1 MSLDNQSVVSGEGL
15 STILDQVRDLALPLS
30 LGKFTD
36 DWAARSVAIGAL
48 ADTYYFYYRENG
60 HWSND
65 IITASLH
72 PLSLAPTRAALMRAS
87 SSYPCLSLNFD
98 YAELSGAEHE
108 IVHAAAARLDAAE
121 KIVISTTAWS
131 LCNLNNSPEL
141 TLDLMNLLFEEALHL
156 EAISRFLGI
165 DQADRDWIPEDR
177 QGNWG
182 LVKSCATSLEY
193 MVIEHCLYEGRGTI
207 ASAAGVYEL
216 ERAGAPEAV
225 TVVMEAVAKQECAHN
240 ITGYRWLRL
249 LDTGDRECE
258 QLLADAV
265 RRFVA
270 EEPPPAADGGSRSLK
285 KHFPLYLMQKYRESH
300 DFFRVKKEI
309 VAASQSSRRSG
320 GIGVCPPELYAAS
333 AQVLAWCESS

>member
-1 MSLDNQSVVSGEGL
+1 MSVDTQSVVSCRGL

-30 LGKFTD
+30 LGNFVD
-36 DWAARSVAIGAL
+36 GWAARAAVIGSL
-48 ADTYYFYYRENG
+48 ADIYYFYCRENG

-65 IITASLH
+65 IIAANLH
-72 PLSLAPTRAALMRAS
+72 PLSLAPTRAPLMRAPTT
-87 SSYPCLSLNFD
+87 YLPLSLNFD
-98 YAELSGAEHE
+98 YSELAGAERE
-108 IVHAAAARLDAAE
+108 IVHAGAARLDAAE

-131 LCNLNNSPEL
+131 LCNLDNPPEL

-156 EAISRFLGI
+156 EAISRFLDI

-177 QGNWG
+177 QGNWS
-182 LVKSCATSLEY
+182 LVRSCATALEY

-225 TVVMEAVAKQECAHN
+225 IAVMSAVAKQECAHN
-240 ITGYRWLRL
+240 ITGYRWLKL
-249 LDTGDRECE
+249 LDTGDREHE
-258 QLLADAV
+258 QLLAGAA

-270 EEPPPAADGGSRSLK
+270 EEPLPAADGSGRSLK
-285 KHFPLYLMQKYRESH
+285 KHFPLYLLQKYRESR
-300 DFFRVKKEI
+300 DFFGIKKEI

-320 GIGVCPPELYAAS
+320 EVGVRAPELYAAS
-333 AQVLAWCESS
+333 AQVLSWCKNS

>member
-1 MSLDNQSVVSGEGL
+1 MSVDNQTVISDKGL

-30 LGKFTD
+30 LGKFVD
-36 DWAARSVAIGAL
+36 DWASRSAVIGSL
-48 ADTYYFYYRENG
+48 ADTYYFYCRENG

-65 IITASLH
+65 VFTAGLH
-72 PLSLAPTRAALMRAS
+72 PLSLAPTRAALMNAPSR
-87 SSYPCLSLNFD
+87 YPYLSLNFD
-98 YAELSGAEHE
+98 YAELAGTELE
-108 IVHAAAARLDAAE
+108 IVQAAAARLDAAE

-131 LCNLNNSPEL
+131 LCNLDNSPEL

-177 QGNWG
+177 QGNWD

-225 TVVMEAVAKQECAHN
+225 VAVMEAVAKQECAHN
-240 ITGYRWLRL
+240 ITGYRWLKL
-249 LDTGDRECE
+249 LDTGNAEHE
-258 QLLADAV
+258 LSLADAV

-270 EEPPPAADGGSRSLK
+270 EELLPTADGSSRSLK
-285 KHFPLYLMQKYRESH
+285 KHFPLYLLQKYRESH
-300 DFFRVKKEI
+300 DFFRIKKEI

-320 GIGVCPPELYAAS
+320 EIGVRPPELYAAS
-333 AQVLAWCESS
+333 AQVLAWCEGS